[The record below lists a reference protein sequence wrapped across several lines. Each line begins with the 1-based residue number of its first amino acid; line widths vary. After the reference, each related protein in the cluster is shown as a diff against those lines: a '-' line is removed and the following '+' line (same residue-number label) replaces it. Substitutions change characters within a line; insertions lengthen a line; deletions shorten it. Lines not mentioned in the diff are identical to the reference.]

1 MTTNGTIAWIVIV
14 IGLIPITGKVLFS
27 AWRLVR
33 RVSAARRRLTGRI
46 GVTQRYSSID
56 QARLDKVMPGTLRP
70 GNRAVAASLESMGG

>member
-33 RVSAARRRLTGRI
+33 RVVSPPLGGSSFRRRGR
-46 GVTQRYSSID
+46 
-56 QARLDKVMPGTLRP
+56 RP
-70 GNRAVAASLESMGG
+70 YER